1 MNKSVSIIGC
11 GWLGLPLAEHFLQAG
26 YRVKGSTTQT
36 GKLKSLQERGIDAY
50 LIDLSN
56 HATIAPAFFDVD
68 LLVVTVPPRSRT
80 QLPGVYLEQMK
91 KLKAII
97 TGHSQIKHVIYTS
110 STSVYPDR
118 AGLAKEESVYLPEHS
133 AHAEL
138 VEVENT
144 FLALSNVKVT
154 ILRLGGLT
162 GGSRLLVKHFAGK
175 KELSGGYYPI
185 NLLHQQDAV
194 RIIHFAAE
202 KGLRGVF
209 NACSPKHPYKKDFY
223 TALAQRFQM
232 ALPEFR
238 EDQEEGK
245 TIDATKL
252 QETGYTFSFEDP
264 SSYTY
269 DEDLN

>member
-1 MNKSVSIIGC
+1 MDKSASIIGC
-11 GWLGLPLAEHFLQAG
+11 GWLGLPLANHLLQSG
-26 YRVKGSTTQT
+26 YQVKGSTTQT
-36 GKLKSLQERGIDAY
+36 DKLNALQERGIEPY
-50 LIDLSN
+50 LIDLSKDT
-56 HATIAPAFFDVD
+56 TITPSFLETD

-80 QLPGVYLEQMK
+80 QLPGVYLAQMK
-91 KLKAII
+91 KLAALIVE
-97 TGHSQIKHVIYTS
+97 HPQIKQIIYTS

-118 AGLAKEESVYLPEHS
+118 AGLAKEGSIYLPEQS

-138 VEVENT
+138 VEVENV
-144 FLALSNVKVT
+144 FLSLSTVAVT

-175 KELSGGYYPI
+175 KELSGGHYPV
-185 NLLHQQDAV
+185 NLLHQKDAV

-202 KGLRGVF
+202 NVWRGVF

-223 TALAQRFQM
+223 VALAQRFKM

-245 TIDATKL
+245 TIDSSKL
-252 QETGYTFSFEDP
+252 VKAGYIFSFEEP

-269 DEDLN
+269 DEDLT